1 MNKLSSSLEDYI
13 EAAYIFEKKNGF
25 SRIKEIAD
33 FLNVKLPAVNKA
45 VKELDKRGFLTH
57 QKYGY
62 IKLTSKG
69 KVLAENILTIH
80 NMLVRLLKMFDIS
93 DIDSNRYA
101 CYMEHIIHKNSKDIS
116 YIIDY
121 FNSNPCEIKKIK
133 DFIKKRKNENKSC
146 KSK

>member
-1 MNKLSSSLEDYI
+1 MNRLSSSLEDYI

-62 IKLTSKG
+62 IRLTSKG
-69 KVLAENILTIH
+69 KILAESILTIH

-93 DIDSNRYA
+93 DFDSNRYA
-101 CYMEHIIHKNSKDIS
+101 CYIEHIIHKNSKDIS

-121 FNSNPCEIKKIK
+121 FNSNPSEIKKIK